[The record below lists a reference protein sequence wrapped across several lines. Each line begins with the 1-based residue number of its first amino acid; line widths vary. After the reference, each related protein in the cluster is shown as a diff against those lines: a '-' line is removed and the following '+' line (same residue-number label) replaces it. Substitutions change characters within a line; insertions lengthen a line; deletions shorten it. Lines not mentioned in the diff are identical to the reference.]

1 LEGKPPGRLKN
12 IMPNTKR
19 MKIRA
24 SGILS
29 AILLTTMTFSLSA
42 QEEIETETPAL
53 IDWRQVL
60 AEYPDSTEDLFIRA
74 EAIYTELFRTT
85 GEKAYIDSVLMILS
99 QRTLY
104 FNNKPA
110 NDLHK
115 SLFLFENGGNDPMYV
130 EECYNLI
137 KEVADSFPDHIDH
150 ISSVLLM
157 AAAARSYS
165 FNIIDTTD
173 VLAAYLKASGTVETQ
188 LEIHPGDSRY
198 SAASNKIDSIF
209 RAGGAMTCSSIEVIY
224 SRKVDQN
231 HSDTVLINKVFNLL
245 TEMDC
250 TRSDFYYRLAVRIYA
265 NNRSAENAVRLAEL
279 NIARNNRDKAVGY
292 FTEAFKADTSK
303 TVQSDVLIRVAEMEL
318 AEGKRQ
324 EARDRGEHAWQL
336 NKKNG
341 EALMIIAEA
350 CAGSKIGDAFDNHSV
365 YWVAV
370 DYLMFAK
377 AVEPSLKETADA
389 KIKAWS
395 RLFPTREE
403 CYYRGITDEG
413 IVYSVGGWISEVTKV
428 RFRKE

>member
-1 LEGKPPGRLKN
+1 
-12 IMPNTKR
+12 
-19 MKIRA
+19 
-24 SGILS
+24 
-29 AILLTTMTFSLSA
+29 MTFSLSA

-60 AEYPDSTEDLFIRA
+60 AEYPDSTEDLYIRA
-74 EAIYTELFRTT
+74 EAIYTDLFRTT

-104 FNNKPA
+104 FNNKPV

-115 SLFLFENGGNDPMYV
+115 SLFLFENGGNDTLYT
-130 EECYNLI
+130 EECYSLL
-137 KEVADSFPDHIDH
+137 KEVADSFPDYIDH
-150 ISSVLLM
+150 SYSVMLM

-165 FNIIDTTD
+165 FNIIDTTE
-173 VLAAYLKASGTVETQ
+173 VLTAYLKAIGTVEAQ
-188 LEIHPGDSRY
+188 LEVHPEDSHY
-198 SAASNKIDSIF
+198 ISAANKIDSIF
-209 RAGGAMTCSSIEVIY
+209 RSGGAMTCSSIEEIY
-224 SRKVDQN
+224 SRKVDKDL
-231 HSDTVLINKVFNLL
+231 HDTVLINKVFNLL

-250 TRSDFYYRLAVRIYA
+250 TRSDFYYRLAVKLYA
-265 NNRSAENAVRLAEL
+265 NNRSADNAVRLAEL
-279 NIARNNRDKAVGY
+279 NIARKNTDKVVGY

-303 TVQSDVLIRVAEMEL
+303 TVQSEVLTRVAEWEL
-318 AEGKRQ
+318 SSGKRQ

-341 EALMIIAEA
+341 KALMIIAEA
-350 CAGSKIGDAFDNHSV
+350 YAGSKIGDAFDNHSV

-377 AVEPSLKETADA
+377 AVDPSLKETADA

-395 RLFPTREE
+395 KLFPTREE
-403 CYYRGITDEG
+403 CYYRNITDQG

>member
-1 LEGKPPGRLKN
+1 
-12 IMPNTKR
+12 MTKR
-19 MKIRA
+19 MKTAA
-24 SGILS
+24 SGIIT
-29 AILLTTMTFSLSA
+29 AIFLTIWTLSLSA
-42 QEEIETETPAL
+42 QEEIEPGAPAL
-53 IDWRQVL
+53 NDWRQVL
-60 AEYPDSTEDLFIRA
+60 AEYPDSTEDLYIRA
-74 EAIYTELFRTT
+74 ETIYTELFRTT
-85 GEKAYIDSVLMILS
+85 GDTAYIDSVLLILS

-115 SLFLFENGGNDPMYV
+115 SHFLFENGGNDTMYV

-137 KEVADSFPDHIDH
+137 KEVAENFPDHIDH

-157 AAAARSYS
+157 TAAARSYS
-165 FNIIDTTD
+165 FNIIDTTE

-198 SAASNKIDSIF
+198 IAASNKIDSIF
-209 RAGGAMTCSSIEVIY
+209 RSGGAMTCSSIEAIY

-231 HSDTVLINKVFNLL
+231 HSDTVLINQVFNLL

-250 TRSDFYYRLAVRIYA
+250 SRSDFYYRIAVKLYA

-279 NIARNNRDKAVGY
+279 NIARKNTDKVVGY
-292 FTEAFKADTSK
+292 FAEAFKADTSK
-303 TVQSDVLIRVAEMEL
+303 AVQSEVLTRVAAWEL

-324 EARDRGEHAWQL
+324 EARDRGEHAWEL

-341 EALMIIAEA
+341 KALMIIAEA
-350 CAGSKIGDAFDNHSV
+350 YAGSKIGDAFDNHSV

-377 AVEPSLKETADA
+377 AVDPSLRETADA

-403 CYYRGITDEG
+403 CYYRNITDQG
-413 IVYSVGGWISEVTKV
+413 IAYSVGSWISEVTKV